1 MSYQYLGYEK
11 QRHTAILTLSR
22 PERTNALN
30 AVMLDEI
37 GAALS
42 VAEADPEVRAVVVT
56 GAGASFSSGFDL
68 KDQMEARPQG
78 IAQWQPILRKDFD
91 TVMRFW
97 HCPKPTI
104 ASVRGACLAG
114 AFELMLACDA
124 TIASET
130 AFFGEPELKFG
141 AGIVVMLLPWL
152 VGPKVAKEIILSGED
167 RMPVERARELGLV
180 NRIVPDSQL
189 DEASL
194 GFARHLSAIDPG
206 LVRQTKRAINKS
218 FEMRGLLEALDAAL
232 DIDLLIEGQGSPDK
246 IQFMDI
252 AREKGLKAALAWRDG
267 RFPAKAE

>member
-1 MSYQYLGYEK
+1 MSYQFLRYEK
-11 QRHTAILTLSR
+11 TRQTAILTLSR
-22 PERTNALN
+22 PERANALN
-30 AVMLDEI
+30 SVMLDEI
-37 GAALS
+37 GAALN
-42 VAEADPEVRAVVVT
+42 VAEADQEVRAVIVT
-56 GAGASFSSGFDL
+56 GAGLSFSSGFDL
-68 KDQMEARPQG
+68 KDQMEARPHG
-78 IAQWQPILRKDFD
+78 IAQWQPILRKDFE

-152 VGPKVAKEIILSGED
+152 VGPKTAKEIILSGED
-167 RMPVERARELGLV
+167 RISVERAHALGLV
-180 NRIVPDSQL
+180 NRIVSDAQL
-189 DEASL
+189 EEAAL
-194 GFARHLSAIDPG
+194 GFADHLSAIDPE

-246 IQFMDI
+246 IEFMEI
-252 AREKGLKAALAWRDG
+252 ARSQGLKAALAWRDS
-267 RFPAKAE
+267 RFPTKAK